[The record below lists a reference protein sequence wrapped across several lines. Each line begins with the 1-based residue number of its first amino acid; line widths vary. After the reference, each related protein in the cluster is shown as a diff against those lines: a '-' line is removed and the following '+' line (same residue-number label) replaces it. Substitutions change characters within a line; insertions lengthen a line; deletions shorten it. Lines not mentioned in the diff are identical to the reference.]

1 MDQKESSEEKIS
13 RVISEAVELII
24 SWIRGK
30 NNRQEMKI
38 RIVQ

>member
-24 SWIRGK
+24 NWIRGK
-30 NNRQEMKI
+30 NKD
-38 RIVQ
+38 

>member
-13 RVISEAVELII
+13 RVITEAVELII

-30 NNRQEMKI
+30 NNG
-38 RIVQ
+38 